1 MRASYGLRDSGERP
15 VLPEFRL
22 PLKRAKGPILISVW
36 DLDTYDGDIQDY
48 LNRHQ
53 ATIRLHRERALELD
67 NIEPPRD
74 LQERIRFR
82 KPTNEHYPAYMAA
95 RDGLAPIL
103 ESKSFR
109 AFHYTRMTDSEVER
123 ILRAGIRTTSLDLL
137 NERLQSV
144 VEEKLLKPEIAET
157 IYRSSA
163 LHSPHEY
170 GDRRGFWTTACPI
183 DVTDSAVD
191 MLVGHWG
198 GESSYFPFMG
208 GAEDEAMLSAIQG
221 IGRGR
226 ILEIEVPMSSTQ
238 GVGPHSATKTMFDVV
253 ERSFGHENS
262 LALDFNSLEPLPPSA
277 IIRVISEG
285 EAEFDDVA
293 TAFGYT
299 SGE

>member
-1 MRASYGLRDSGERP
+1 ME
-15 VLPEFRL
+15 
-22 PLKRAKGPILISVW
+22 PILISIW

-53 ATIRLHRERALELD
+53 ETIRLHRERALELD
-67 NIEPPRD
+67 DIEPPRD
-74 LQERIRFR
+74 LQERIRFQ
-82 KPTNEHYPAYMAA
+82 KPTNEHYPAYMEA

-109 AFHYTRMTDSEVER
+109 AFHYTRMTDGEVER
-123 ILRAGIRTTSLDLL
+123 ILLAGVRMTSLDLL
-137 NERLQSV
+137 HERLQSV
-144 VEEKLLKPEIAET
+144 VDEKLLKLEIAER

-183 DVTDSAVD
+183 DVTDTAVD

-208 GAEDEAMLSAIQG
+208 GTKDEAMLAAIQG

-226 ILEIEVPMSSTQ
+226 ILEIEVPMSSTR

-253 ERSFGHENS
+253 ERAFGHENL
-262 LALDFNSLEPLPPSA
+262 LALDFNSLEPLRPSA

-293 TAFGYT
+293 AVFGYAP
-299 SGE
+299 GK